1 MSLVFEN
8 TNVACTVIFKEKKG
22 PGYKTVRV
30 NEVYILTLSTTR
42 RECADRLRAVV
53 PGDGP
58 EAGFL
63 ASSWCLSNFLT
74 VNINCFYRQNSNNK
88 PQYREVMSRSL
99 WFRPRQRAEG
109 RLAQAAPYPQGAG
122 PGRLLGS
129 SGMVRSVLWPSGWG
143 GGAERTSSLLLGDQI
158 QSSLIPQSRRWQ
170 RSCQP
175 LIWLPELW
183 FWPTSTRGPDSPPA
197 GNWARWKDMVTGP
210 SDVSPTSFYLPHCV
224 CC

>member
-143 GGAERTSSLLLGDQI
+143 GGGRAHLLPLAWGSDPVLSHPPVPKVAEVLPAADLAPGALVLAHIHQGAGLPACRELGQVEGHGNR
-158 QSSLIPQSRRWQ
+158 PQ
-170 RSCQP
+170 
-175 LIWLPELW
+175 
-183 FWPTSTRGPDSPPA
+183 
-197 GNWARWKDMVTGP
+197 
-210 SDVSPTSFYLPHCV
+210 
-224 CC
+224 